1 MDKKYYIGADIG
13 TESVGWAV
21 TDEDYNILKARGRE
35 LWGSYL
41 FDKAESA
48 AERRLYR
55 NARRRT
61 ARVRR
66 RLNLLQE
73 LFAEE
78 ISKVD
83 PLFFIRLNN
92 SSLFTEDKDGVLTS
106 KDALFADEK
115 FCDKDYFKKYPTIYH
130 LRSGLIK
137 GEVDDIRLFYLA
149 VHHII
154 KYRGHFLFE
163 LQNFSLGNSE
173 IIREKFYL
181 INAFLSDRDMPV
193 LDLSDL
199 DKAIDELKKKEGS
212 KRSRQKLLTDIL
224 HTGSEKSLTAVVK
237 AITGGSVKLKE
248 LYNIEEDNEK
258 ITSFSFEKSTFEDND
273 MPAIE
278 EAVGIDEAVL
288 VRELK
293 AIYDWSVLCEIMGEE
308 TYVSF
313 AKVKI
318 YEKHREDLAWLKR
331 YIRENCPEKYTAVFR
346 NKNGKDNY
354 AAYVGMDKQKR
365 VSKCTREEFY
375 AFLRKEVE
383 ITDKKVLAEIER
395 SNFMPKQ
402 VSEKNGVIP
411 YQVHLTELRR
421 ILDEAEK
428 KFPFLKEKKDGKT
441 VAEKIIMLM
450 TFRIPYYVGPL
461 HTQSDFGWSVRNPGY
476 EKVSI
481 TPWNYSEA
489 IDEDASEE
497 KFIRLLTKKCT
508 YLKGEDVLPEN
519 SLLYSEFAFLNE
531 LNNLRINGE
540 KSEEAR
546 RLIYEY
552 AKTHKKVTLKSCLAL
567 LIRNGCIPAGS
578 GKEIF
583 SGIDD
588 DFKRSLK
595 SYNDLSFLGEK
606 RYTHSE
612 MCEKIITWLTLISD
626 KHRFE
631 KRLRREY
638 GKILTEEEIKKLK
651 SLNYS
656 KWGRLSEK
664 LLDGITSARCTDENS
679 ECLTIIE
686 AMRKKGE
693 NFMQL
698 MSDKYGFQDAIR
710 EYNSES
716 EQDEKVT
723 YKKVSAL
730 YCSPAVKRSIWKT
743 IEIVKEIVKI
753 QGKDPAKVFIEMARE
768 VKDGSMKGSRTVSR
782 KDQLLELYKNIKGE
796 EREWIAEIEQTPDAK
811 FNSDK
816 LVLYYRQLG
825 KSMYSGKDISIDE
838 VFDTNICDIDHIYPQ
853 SKIKDD
859 SLDNRVLVY
868 KTENQGKQDKYPIA
882 EDIRVKMT
890 PFWKM
895 LKERKLIS
903 DVKFERLIRRTQL
916 TQDELKDFINR
927 QLVFTRQSTKA
938 VAQLL
943 KEMLPDTEIVY
954 AKAGNANDF
963 KSENN
968 IIKIRE
974 LNDLHHAK
982 DAYINIVVGNVYN
995 TKFNHSA
1002 RFYFNERESNDY
1014 DLKNLYR
1021 RDIPGAW
1028 KVADKERIIQI
1039 VEKNTAKAIRMTLGG
1054 QGRLFDVN
1062 PVKAGQNDDLLP
1074 LKMKGAISDTSK
1086 YGGYNSQ
1093 KTAYF
1098 MLVRSKGKKG
1108 KIMLS
1113 MEAFP
1118 LWMEKQNKAGIEEKV
1133 RFCAK
1138 QGLVEPEIVI
1148 DRIKLNTLLY
1158 MDGSYA
1164 WLRGKTGNRIKLCN
1178 ANQLYLNKEEMKILK
1193 RISNY
1198 MTDRKLLKR
1207 QDLPV
1212 GEKIKAEDNVRLYDA
1227 LAEKLESPV
1236 YRGLSIRKQAEFLK
1250 KSRERFISL
1259 SLEKQC
1265 VVIFEVL
1272 HLMQCNSV
1280 NSDLTLLGGVPNA
1293 GSLVSSK
1300 FVQDNEMKIIYQSCT
1315 GYYREIIDFK
1325 RFL

>member
-1 MDKKYYIGADIG
+1 MPCPHNEITIVQRSKRQSAVAAAAYQSGEKLFCEYDQQVKHYPEKRGIVHNEILLPANAPRSYADRNTLWNAAEAIEKQWNSQLARRFVLAIPRELPRSQYADLIRDYCREFFVSKGMIADFAIHDKGDGNPHAHILLTMRAMDETGKWLPKSRKVYDLDENGERIRLASGRWKSHKEDTVDWNDQKYAEIWRQ
-13 TESVGWAV
+13 GWAD
-21 TDEDYNILKARGRE
+21 TANRYLEAI
-35 LWGSYL
+35 GSP
-41 FDKAESA
+41 
-48 AERRLYR
+48 ERL
-55 NARRRT
+55 
-61 ARVRR
+61 
-66 RLNLLQE
+66 
-73 LFAEE
+73 
-78 ISKVD
+78 D
-83 PLFFIRLNN
+83 
-92 SSLFTEDKDGVLTS
+92 
-106 KDALFADEK
+106 
-115 FCDKDYFKKYPTIYH
+115 
-130 LRSGLIK
+130 LRSYA
-137 GEVDDIRLFYLA
+137 RL
-149 VHHII
+149 
-154 KYRGHFLFE
+154 
-163 LQNFSLGNSE
+163 
-173 IIREKFYL
+173 
-181 INAFLSDRDMPV
+181 
-193 LDLSDL
+193 
-199 DKAIDELKKKEGS
+199 
-212 KRSRQKLLTDIL
+212 
-224 HTGSEKSLTAVVK
+224 
-237 AITGGSVKLKE
+237 
-248 LYNIEEDNEK
+248 
-258 ITSFSFEKSTFEDND
+258 
-273 MPAIE
+273 
-278 EAVGIDEAVL
+278 GIDKILTVHMGPAVSQL
-288 VRELK
+288 
-293 AIYDWSVLCEIMGEE
+293 
-308 TYVSF
+308 
-313 AKVKI
+313 
-318 YEKHREDLAWLKR
+318 
-331 YIRENCPEKYTAVFR
+331 
-346 NKNGKDNY
+346 
-354 AAYVGMDKQKR
+354 
-365 VSKCTREEFY
+365 
-375 AFLRKEVE
+375 
-383 ITDKKVLAEIER
+383 
-395 SNFMPKQ
+395 
-402 VSEKNGVIP
+402 
-411 YQVHLTELRR
+411 
-421 ILDEAEK
+421 EK
-428 KFPFLKEKKDGKT
+428 KGIQTNIGNLNRDIKAANSLMQSIRQMVRSLKGWLSGLKEKKAALLEALEQAKEPTIPELLSRYLDMRSEERTGWTSKGKLKGT
-441 VAEKIIMLM
+441 V
-450 TFRIPYYVGPL
+450 G
-461 HTQSDFGWSVRNPGY
+461 DFNKVMEALDFLRQKEISTVESLDAY
-476 EKVSI
+476 LDEASAQAVSI
-481 TPWNYSEA
+481 R
-489 IDEDASEE
+489 EE
-497 KFIRLLTKKCT
+497 IR
-508 YLKGEDVLPEN
+508 PM
-519 SLLYSEFAFLNE
+519 
-531 LNNLRINGE
+531 
-540 KSEEAR
+540 
-546 RLIYEY
+546 
-552 AKTHKKVTLKSCLAL
+552 
-567 LIRNGCIPAGS
+567 
-578 GKEIF
+578 
-583 SGIDD
+583 
-588 DFKRSLK
+588 
-595 SYNDLSFLGEK
+595 EK
-606 RYTHSE
+606 R
-612 MCEKIITWLTLISD
+612 
-626 KHRFE
+626 
-631 KRLRREY
+631 
-638 GKILTEEEIKKLK
+638 
-651 SLNYS
+651 
-656 KWGRLSEK
+656 
-664 LLDGITSARCTDENS
+664 
-679 ECLTIIE
+679 
-686 AMRKKGE
+686 
-693 NFMQL
+693 
-698 MSDKYGFQDAIR
+698 
-710 EYNSES
+710 
-716 EQDEKVT
+716 
-723 YKKVSAL
+723 
-730 YCSPAVKRSIWKT
+730 
-743 IEIVKEIVKI
+743 VKEIDRLLFHIANFEAHKPFHAEYAAIRFKKPKEQFAAAHRDELDAYNAAVRYF
-753 QGKDPAKVFIEMARE
+753 KVH
-768 VKDGSMKGSRTVSR
+768 
-782 KDQLLELYKNIKGE
+782 LEGTKYSTKKLNE
-796 EREWIAEIEQTPDAK
+796 E
-811 FNSDK
+811 
-816 LVLYYRQLG
+816 
-825 KSMYSGKDISIDE
+825 
-838 VFDTNICDIDHIYPQ
+838 
-853 SKIKDD
+853 
-859 SLDNRVLVY
+859 
-868 KTENQGKQDKYPIA
+868 
-882 EDIRVKMT
+882 
-890 PFWKM
+890 
-895 LKERKLIS
+895 
-903 DVKFERLIRRTQL
+903 RTQL

-1293 GSLVSSK
+1293 GSLVNSK